1 MIKGFTNAIEL
12 AKDRLKRAENIQA
25 LTIVE
30 VGDNLFIVITDL
42 YILELSVQYE
52 RFNIIMR
59 IDRGDI

>member
-1 MIKGFTNAIEL
+1 MIKGFINALEL